1 MRKPYCCEGSKALFE
16 EYYTGQSGGMPVYQ
30 GSLGQKGHGLGS
42 MISGWFRNALPL
54 IKRGLAFFGKQA
66 LKTGLE
72 VANDVAEGG
81 TFADSARRRLPDG
94 INRFVSTVGP
104 TLQSGSGRTG
114 RTGQKRRKHTRS
126 SSSRRRPKSNKKK
139 IKKRSSISSRRR
151 DIFS

>member
-1 MRKPYCCEGSKALFE
+1 MRKPYCCEGSKAMFE

-30 GSLGQKGHGLGS
+30 GSLGQRGHGLGS
-42 MISGWFRNALPL
+42 MISGWFRNALPI

-114 RTGQKRRKHTRS
+114 RTGQKRRKHSHGSS
-126 SSSRRRPKSNKKK
+126 SSSRRRPKSNRKK
-139 IKKRSSISSRRR
+139 IKKRSGGHR